1 MPGGADA
8 SIQRMTGTPLRTPT
22 RRPPEPRL
30 SDERE
35 AARAVDYITVISPA
49 VRWPRLDLGELW
61 RFRELLAIFIW
72 RDLKVRYK
80 QTVIGAAWAVFQPVF
95 TALVYTLIFGRFAK
109 FPSGNLPYPVFAF
122 AGVLAWQYF
131 SASLNTA
138 SASVVSNVPLVTKV
152 YFPRLLLPI
161 AGVVVPL
168 VDLVLASTVL
178 VGMIIWFH
186 TWPSPAIAL
195 APLFILLALV
205 TALGGALG
213 LSALN
218 TRYRDVPYAIPV
230 FMQVLP
236 FLSGVPYSLEG
247 APTKWQWLLSL
258 NPVTAVVTGWRWTV
272 LDGPPPVPGQV
283 AVSVSVALLIFAGGL
298 AYFRR
303 SEPRFAD
310 TI

>member
-1 MPGGADA
+1 
-8 SIQRMTGTPLRTPT
+8 
-22 RRPPEPRL
+22 
-30 SDERE
+30 
-35 AARAVDYITVISPA
+35 VTVISPA
-49 VRWPRLDLGELW
+49 VRWPRLDVRELW

-80 QTVIGAAWAVFQPVF
+80 QTVIGAAWALFQPAF
-95 TALVYTLIFGRFAK
+95 TALVYTLIFGRFAR

-122 AGVLAWQYF
+122 SGVLAWQYF

-138 SASVVSNVPLVTKV
+138 SASVVANVPLVTKV

-161 AGVVVPL
+161 AGVLVPL
-168 VDLVLASTVL
+168 VDLVLASTVM
-178 VGMIIWFH
+178 VGLIIWFH
-186 TWPSPAIAL
+186 TWPSWVIVFS
-195 APLFILLALV
+195 PLFIFLALV
-205 TALGGALG
+205 TALGSALT

-247 APTKWQWLLSL
+247 APEKWQWILSL
-258 NPVTAVVTGWRWTV
+258 NPITAVVTGWRWTV
-272 LDGPPPVPGQV
+272 LDGPPPVPGQLAIGV
-283 AVSVSVALLIFAGGL
+283 AVALVLFAGGL

-303 SEPRFAD
+303 TEPRFAD